1 MKSLRLSPFKVIS
14 LQLIKNRVMLKN
26 KTFKDK
32 DVQKMYDLLRNDLN
46 KKEKSLISLQKILSE
61 TLKELQKRK
70 K

>member
-1 MKSLRLSPFKVIS
+1 
-14 LQLIKNRVMLKN
+14 MLKN